1 MRRREFITLLG
12 SAAALSPCLA
22 RAQKAKLPIIGFL
35 SADRLEGQEKLIAAF
50 HRGLGE
56 VGYINGQNVAI
67 EYRVAEDRV
76 DQLTPL
82 AADFVR
88 RQVAVIA
95 TASSIPAA
103 LAAKTATRST
113 PVVFCMGGD
122 PVENDIV
129 ASLSRPGGNV
139 TGVTTLAGDLFEK
152 RLGVL
157 RELLPGTGVIVYVIN
172 PTNPSFAK
180 AAWRV
185 PVAARALGIEILELN
200 AANPDEIEKAFKSL
214 VQRRAGSLLVA
225 PDPLFVTERELVVA
239 LAAQHA
245 IPTSYFRREF
255 VELGSLLSYSADY
268 MDIYRQ
274 FGVYV
279 GRILK
284 GEKPSDL
291 PVVQPTKFE
300 LVINLKTAKALG
312 ITVPPSLL
320 ARADEVIE

>member
-1 MRRREFITLLG
+1 MRRREFLIFLGG
-12 SAAALSPCLA
+12 SAALWPVPP
-22 RAQKAKLPIIGFL
+22 RAQHAKLPIIGFL
-35 SADRLEGQEKLIAAF
+35 STNRLEGQEKPIAAF

-56 VGYINGQNVAI
+56 VGYVDGRNVAI
-67 EYRVAEDRV
+67 EYQVAEDRV
-76 DQLTPL
+76 DQLSLL
-82 AADFVR
+82 AADLVR

-95 TASSIPAA
+95 TATSVPAA
-103 LAAKTATRST
+103 LAAKAATQST
-113 PVVFCMGGD
+113 QVVFFMGGD
-122 PVENDIV
+122 PVENGVV

-152 RLGVL
+152 RLGL
-157 RELLPGTGVIVYVIN
+157 LHELVPAAGVIGYFAN

-180 AAWRV
+180 FAARV
-185 PVAARALGIEILELN
+185 PIAARAIGIEVLELN
-200 AANPDEIEKAFKSL
+200 ATNAGEIVGAFTTL
-214 VQRRAGSLLVA
+214 VQRRQAALLVS
-225 PDPLFVTERELVVA
+225 PDPLFVSQREQLVA

-255 VELGSLLSYSADY
+255 VEIGGLLSYAADY

-279 GRILK
+279 GRILN
-284 GEKPSDL
+284 GQKPSEL

-300 LVINLKTAKALG
+300 LVINLKTVKTLG